1 MAEGDKHTHTHTETS
16 PLILLSKSMDWLL
29 YDNGLRRERVNDL
42 RLRKYYGSRCH
53 RTYIIS
59 TKIPGYHTFFEILDI
74 SLEIPSISN
83 SRCKKPSISKFLIQ
97 NA

>member
-59 TKIPGYHTFFEILDI
+59 TKILGYHTFFEILDI